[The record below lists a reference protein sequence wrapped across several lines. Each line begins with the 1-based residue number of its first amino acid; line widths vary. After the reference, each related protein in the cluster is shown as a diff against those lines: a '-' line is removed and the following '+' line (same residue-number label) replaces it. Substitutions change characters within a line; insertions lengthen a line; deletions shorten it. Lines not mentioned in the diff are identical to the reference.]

1 MNFIKFCILKYT
13 YILSFVNIIILMEFI
28 YFLLNLIDSLFTLD
42 KVVLYIR
49 IKIKIY
55 VNFYI
60 IKKIN

>member
-28 YFLLNLIDSLFTLD
+28 YFLLNLIDSLITLD